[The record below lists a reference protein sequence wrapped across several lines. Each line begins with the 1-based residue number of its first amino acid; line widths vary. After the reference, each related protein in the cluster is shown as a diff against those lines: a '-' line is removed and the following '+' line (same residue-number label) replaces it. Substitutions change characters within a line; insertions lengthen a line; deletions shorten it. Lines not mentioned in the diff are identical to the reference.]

1 MTTAIRSFSP
11 AALFAVILLALL
23 TACSDSPA
31 TPQAPQR
38 PSPTTAPASPVTAAP
53 DRGGINACGNLNAH
67 TGTNN
72 HPD

>member
-1 MTTAIRSFSP
+1 MTTAIRSFTP
-11 AALFAVILLALL
+11 AALFAAILIALL
-23 TACSDSPA
+23 TACSDSQE
-31 TPQAPQR
+31 TTQAPQA
-38 PSPTTAPASPVTAAP
+38 PTTAPASPVTAAP

>member
-1 MTTAIRSFSP
+1 MRTTIRPFTP
-11 AALFAVILLALL
+11 AALCAVIVLALL
-23 TACSDSPA
+23 TACSDSQE
-31 TPQAPQR
+31 TPQAPQA
-38 PSPTTAPASPVTAAP
+38 PTTAPASPVTAAP